1 MKKELRKI
9 CGRPPKLTK
18 EQVNDI
24 KKWAAARRAL
34 PSIQQIADNYG
45 VHKST
50 IYDLIRT
57 ERMHHVD

>member
-50 IYDLIRT
+50 IYDLI
-57 ERMHHVD
+57 